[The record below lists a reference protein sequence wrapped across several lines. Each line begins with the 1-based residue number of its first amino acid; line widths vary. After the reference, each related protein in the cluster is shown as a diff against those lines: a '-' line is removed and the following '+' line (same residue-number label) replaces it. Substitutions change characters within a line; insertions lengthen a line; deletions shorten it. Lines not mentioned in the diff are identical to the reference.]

1 MAGESQ
7 AQKLAALDQRLSR
20 VDALLGERS
29 DRFDDAIN
37 ELKSDV
43 KGIEREL
50 RLLREQLAAINEKC
64 TGLQRLSDRGWA
76 LWQALLV
83 LAISI
88 AASAVTQFALRK

>member
-37 ELKSDV
+37 ELKSAV
-43 KGIEREL
+43 KDIEREL
-50 RLLREQLAAINEKC
+50 WLLREQLAALNEKC

-76 LWQALLV
+76 LWQTLLV